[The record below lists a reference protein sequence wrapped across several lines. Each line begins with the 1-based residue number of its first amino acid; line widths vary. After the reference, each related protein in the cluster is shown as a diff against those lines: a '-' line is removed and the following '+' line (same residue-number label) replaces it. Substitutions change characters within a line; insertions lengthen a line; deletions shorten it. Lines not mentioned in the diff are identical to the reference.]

1 MKLPANNFY
10 LINVGEGGGGGG
22 GGELRH
28 CNMLPLHLDRI
39 GCEVHSEPSGTAEDN
54 FGLPCASLL

>member
-22 GGELRH
+22 GLRH

-39 GCEVHSEPSGTAEDN
+39 DSEVHSEPSGTAEDN

>member
-1 MKLPANNFY
+1 M
-10 LINVGEGGGGGG
+10 
-22 GGELRH
+22 H

-39 GCEVHSEPSGTAEDN
+39 DSEVHSEPSGTAEDN